1 MPKYQQFAGSPDIFE
16 TETGRHIKED
26 EAKTAGLFTPEGLS
40 ADVQRVESPRP
51 GVKTEADFAT
61 LAGTSLVASSTPFRK
76 DGVKTGTEID
86 DFASKLGIE
95 PPQNNISDISKE
107 IIAGIKSR
115 QTDLAKRE
123 QEDIAN
129 IEKSFATGSEELKLA
144 QEEETKRREGRTRI
158 GGFLVKSEVDDLET
172 MYRQHRVET
181 ANLLNQKQTLISQ
194 AQRAWAD
201 GDFKLSQELLSNA
214 KDIEKEEQKKKQDYF
229 DNVIKAQALHERLQK
244 PIKDAEKA
252 DIDQAIDWME
262 KAPSAFKDIKPS
274 DIALG
279 KISFGE
285 IQARYLD
292 SNEYAKSLEKEA
304 PASVEE
310 YNYLLKN
317 GQIPKGTSYID
328 YEKMKATQ
336 FGTEGEDGVIPSNK
350 DTVVKNLLSVGL
362 KPEIMDSKFKLTKS
376 NTDKILAEGVP
387 TGVINFIWSSIKA
400 GKTLDTI
407 RAELT
412 KLQEEAGS
420 PNPQEAAF
428 GSLDAFMGSIQNDG
442 EFDFDNL

>member
-76 DGVKTGTEID
+76 DGAKTGTEID

-229 DNVIKAQALHERLQK
+229 DNVIKASILFGSQVSGDTKPGSDIDIVIILDDAAINWDEELTAWYREELGKLISEQDYKRDLHINTIRLTTWWRDLLHGDPVVLNIIRQGQVLLDIGGFFN
-244 PIKDAEKA
+244 PIK
-252 DIDQAIDWME
+252 
-262 KAPSAFKDIKPS
+262 S
-274 DIALG
+274 
-279 KISFGE
+279 
-285 IQARYLD
+285 
-292 SNEYAKSLEKEA
+292 
-304 PASVEE
+304 
-310 YNYLLKN
+310 
-317 GQIPKGTSYID
+317 
-328 YEKMKATQ
+328 
-336 FGTEGEDGVIPSNK
+336 
-350 DTVVKNLLSVGL
+350 
-362 KPEIMDSKFKLTKS
+362 
-376 NTDKILAEGVP
+376 
-387 TGVINFIWSSIKA
+387 
-400 GKTLDTI
+400 
-407 RAELT
+407 
-412 KLQEEAGS
+412 
-420 PNPQEAAF
+420 
-428 GSLDAFMGSIQNDG
+428 
-442 EFDFDNL
+442 